1 MLGLCRHYFRNISF
15 DRILK
20 RIAMKNNMGS
30 IDRVIRIVV
39 VAALVA
45 LYFTDTI
52 SGLWGT
58 VALVAA
64 GIFTLTSLTG
74 FCPIYAIF
82 GVKTCKV

>member
-1 MLGLCRHYFRNISF
+1 
-15 DRILK
+15 
-20 RIAMKNNMGS
+20 MKINMGS

-39 VAALVA
+39 VVALVA
-45 LYFTDTI
+45 LYFTGTI

>member
-1 MLGLCRHYFRNISF
+1 MPSLRRHHFRYFNLN
-15 DRILK
+15 RILK
-20 RIAMKNNMGS
+20 LIAMKNNMGS
-30 IDRVIRIVV
+30 IDRIVRIVIV
-39 VAALVA
+39 SGLVA

-52 SGLWGT
+52 TGLWGT

-64 GIFTLTSLTG
+64 GIFTLTSLVG